1 MHEVRTALSPC
12 STVLIR
18 LDGDPAGLGEF
29 TIEQNG
35 DAALIASLQARVE
48 EQARFIDAQAV
59 SLAHSRKIFERASA
73 VAKIGVW
80 ECRLEDEALTWTD
93 AVYRMFDLPVGSPV
107 DRETT
112 LACYSPASRIRLD
125 ALRSQAIAER
135 GGFTLDAEIMTVAGN
150 RRWIRLTATV
160 ECDSGIPVRIF
171 GMKQDITEEKILA
184 DRTRYLAEFDTLTG
198 LPNRTVFY
206 TRLTA
211 MGRMGALLLL
221 DLDGFKQVNDTH
233 GHMAGDACLTEVG
246 RRLMETCRHTEFV
259 ARIGGD
265 EFGIVVDATIDPPEL
280 AVLAKRII
288 AAMAP
293 PIAWGQGTFTIGVSI
308 GIAMMARHNSEDI
321 FAEADMALYA
331 AKAEGRGTFRL
342 APPAEHL
349 RPPHADTW

>member
-1 MHEVRTALSPC
+1 MPPRRRGTD
-12 STVLIR
+12 
-18 LDGDPAGLGEF
+18 LD
-29 TIEQNG
+29 
-35 DAALIASLQARVE
+35 R
-48 EQARFIDAQAV
+48 
-59 SLAHSRKIFERASA
+59 
-73 VAKIGVW
+73 
-80 ECRLEDEALTWTD
+80 CRLQDVRSAG
-93 AVYRMFDLPVGSPV
+93 GSPV

-265 EFGIVVDATIDPPEL
+265 EFGIVVGRHHRSSRPRRLGGAYHRCHGAAHRLGAGDLHDRSVDRHRHDGTPQIGRHL
-280 AVLAKRII
+280 RRGRHGAVC
-288 AAMAP
+288 
-293 PIAWGQGTFTIGVSI
+293 GQG
-308 GIAMMARHNSEDI
+308 
-321 FAEADMALYA
+321 
-331 AKAEGRGTFRL
+331 GRTGDV
-342 APPAEHL
+342 PASPSGRTL
-349 RPPHADTW
+349 VTASR

>member
-1 MHEVRTALSPC
+1 MLEVCADLPSCSP
-12 STVLIR
+12 VLIH
-18 LDGDPAGLGEF
+18 LDGDIPGQGEI
-29 TIEQNG
+29 TIERSG
-35 DAALIASLQARVE
+35 DAQLIAALRARLDD
-48 EQARFIDAQAV
+48 QARFIDVQAR

-73 VAKIGVW
+73 VARIGVW
-80 ECRLEDEALTWTD
+80 ECRLADEALTWTD
-93 AVYRMFDLPVGSPV
+93 AVYRMFDLPVGSAV

-112 LACYSPASRIRLD
+112 LGCYSPESRIRLD

-135 GGFTLDAEIMTVAGN
+135 GGFTLDAEIVTVSGN

-160 ECDSGIPVRIF
+160 ECEEGTPVRIF

-198 LPNRTVFY
+198 LPNRTAFY
-206 TRLTA
+206 GRLA
-211 MGRMGALLLL
+211 DMDRLGALLLL

-233 GHMAGDACLTEVG
+233 GHMAGDACLAEVG
-246 RRLMETCRHTEFV
+246 RRLKETCRHTEFV

-265 EFGIVVDATIDPPEL
+265 EFGIVVDGTIGTQGL
-280 AVLAKRII
+280 AALAKRII
-288 AAMAP
+288 AAMAS

-308 GIAMMARHNSEDI
+308 GIAITALRSPEDV

-342 APPAEHL
+342 APP
-349 RPPHADTW
+349 PK

>member
-1 MHEVRTALSPC
+1 MHEVRTDRSSP
-12 STVLIR
+12 SAVMIH
-18 LDGDPAGLGEF
+18 LDGDNAGLGEF
-29 TIEQNG
+29 TIERNG
-35 DAALIASLQARVE
+35 DAALIATLQARVE
-48 EQARFIDAQAV
+48 DQARIIDAQAV

-93 AVYRMFDLPVGSPV
+93 AVYRMFDLPAGSPV

-112 LACYSPASRIRLD
+112 LACYSPESRIRLET
-125 ALRSQAIAER
+125 LRSQAIAER
-135 GGFTLDAEIMTVAGN
+135 GGFSLDAEIMTAAGN

-184 DRTRYLAEFDTLTG
+184 DRTRYLAEFDTLTS

-206 TRLTA
+206 NRLA
-211 MGRMGALLLL
+211 DMGRMGALLLL
-221 DLDGFKQVNDTH
+221 DLDGFKQVNDTY
-233 GHMAGDACLTEVG
+233 GHMAGDACLAEVG
-246 RRLMETCRHTEFV
+246 SRLKETCRLTEFV

-265 EFGIVVDATIDPPEL
+265 EFGIVVDATINPPGL

-293 PIAWGQGTFTIGVSI
+293 PITWGQGSFTIGVSI
-308 GIAMMARHNSEDI
+308 GIAMMARHSTEDV
-321 FAEADMALYA
+321 FAAADMALYA
-331 AKAEGRGTFRL
+331 AKAEGRGTFRFAPL
-342 APPAEHL
+342 AE
-349 RPPHADTW
+349 